1 MVRLLEQLLAEPLH
15 ACVRSGWRCFGLIFV
30 ALVAPWMRV
39 VFVVQDGLIG
49 VTSLPTSWNLLRL
62 GPAGWAFLQHKRL
75 CGGTRHLR
83 DLHGFEWVVFGG
95 EWCCFVMGT
104 LKNRQRGQQGM
115 EVTILLGSKSDM
127 PVAEKC
133 TKILDMFEVTYQ
145 LRVASAHRS
154 PAFVESIIKDAE
166 ADGCKIFI
174 AMAGL
179 AAALPG
185 AVAALTTKPVIGVPC
200 GGRVPYDSL
209 LSIVQLPPG
218 VPAAT
223 VGVDRGDNAGYLAT
237 QILALADPA
246 HAARLAQNKLD
257 HVERV
262 KAMDREVNGGV

>member
-1 MVRLLEQLLAEPLH
+1 MEVRPCEPSLPGLPL
-15 ACVRSGWRCFGLIFV
+15 ACVKSAWRCFGRTF
-30 ALVAPWMRV
+30 AAH
-39 VFVVQDGLIG
+39 DGLWMKRIVAVLAGTTG
-49 VTSLPTSWNLLRL
+49 VIFLRTWLTWRETGPTAWVFHPPSRRCKAW
-62 GPAGWAFLQHKRL
+62 PKVMAH
-75 CGGTRHLR
+75 CGVP
-83 DLHGFEWVVFGG
+83 WVDFRP
-95 EWCCFVMGT
+95 EQIPRFRGT
-104 LKNRQRGQQGM
+104 LKNRQRRQRGM

-133 TKILDMFEVTYQ
+133 TKILDMFEVSYQ

-209 LSIVQLPPG
+209 LSIVQLPP
-218 VPAAT
+218 
-223 VGVDRGDNAGYLAT
+223 
-237 QILALADPA
+237 
-246 HAARLAQNKLD
+246 
-257 HVERV
+257 
-262 KAMDREVNGGV
+262 